1 MDVLLYLITQKAEF
15 VCEQET
21 EEELLWLF
29 WMKEVW
35 VPAPFLSGDECGEGT
50 MGWRET
56 ERQRETGMD
65 AAVCTCQR
73 QGYPLGDLRP
83 RHCHFGYHGD
93 TVNEHMHR

>member
-1 MDVLLYLITQKAEF
+1 MEDGD
-15 VCEQET
+15 
-21 EEELLWLF
+21 
-29 WMKEVW
+29 
-35 VPAPFLSGDECGEGT
+35 SGVEGDREAAGSRNGCT
-50 MGWRET
+50 ET
-56 ERQRETGMD
+56 ERKRDD